1 MKTTTLYSALVAII
15 LLVSIGCKKN
25 YDHMCECE
33 FLDGKP
39 APTTYYSDITKE
51 QAETNCANMQESM
64 NTYVTD
70 SSLVVSCALK

>member
-1 MKTTTLYSALVAII
+1 
-15 LLVSIGCKKN
+15 
-25 YDHMCECE
+25 MCECE